1 MVRILVVLLLLFPI
15 TLQADDWSMGG
26 QTPGRNPVSLEKSP
40 LTDWHIGD
48 DTRPA
53 KNIRWTANVGSRAIG
68 GPVVANGLV
77 WVGTNNESLLDPKI
91 TDDRGVY

>member
-1 MVRILVVLLLLFPI
+1 
-15 TLQADDWSMGG
+15 
-26 QTPGRNPVSLEKSP
+26 
-40 LTDWHIGD
+40 
-48 DTRPA
+48 

-91 TDDRGVY
+91 TDDRGVYACFRESDGRFLGQYASRQRRRPIDDLGTSDNPKSRPRP